1 MNREHQINNSVLLAN
16 LNTCIDEEDI
26 TESIIEMSDKIN
38 KIESA
43 SGRSPHT
50 FGMRKEVAKLVEKL
64 TYSENQRKIHHR

>member
-64 TYSENQRKIHHR
+64 TYSENQRKIHTW